1 MYASLHNSPKHEI
14 DEKIYVEPKLETIE
28 EIKEKTA
35 KKDDYFIK
43 SVIDENKADIQ
54 ISKDVEIKKIQD
66 VFDEVKDKKK
76 IVEPDIFFIDD
87 MDIFDQEN
95 VSETDRKPIMDLI
108 DKTNFIAD
116 AKKYLEERM
125 QKWKFL
131 MINKKIKKRRNTC

>member
-66 VFDEVKDKKK
+66 VFDKLRTKK
-76 IVEPDIFFIDD
+76 
-87 MDIFDQEN
+87 N
-95 VSETDRKPIMDLI
+95 
-108 DKTNFIAD
+108 
-116 AKKYLEERM
+116 
-125 QKWKFL
+125 
-131 MINKKIKKRRNTC
+131 C

>member
-1 MYASLHNSPKHEI
+1 
-14 DEKIYVEPKLETIE
+14 
-28 EIKEKTA
+28 
-35 KKDDYFIK
+35 
-43 SVIDENKADIQ
+43 
-54 ISKDVEIKKIQD
+54 
-66 VFDEVKDKKK
+66 
-76 IVEPDIFFIDD
+76 

-125 QKWKFL
+125 QEWKFL